1 MSTTTTANPASH
13 PHVKFRAS
21 RTTGVNRHDF
31 GPLVNLPGTWVGS
44 GFNLISLPDFDP
56 NPPSTGP
63 KPFRLL
69 LNSTRE
75 VLEFEAISGPIPNRG
90 VEVPGAGATPAGQL
104 DINIFGLRY
113 LQRVTDIAS
122 NQAIHIEPGLWLHV
136 PATSLPSNT
145 SDTVIRQ
152 ASIPHGTSL
161 LAQGNAIPGPIKVTK
176 PPGPII
182 EVASSTPVPVPP
194 TPPLAPAYLA
204 PFNNPPLPPGFKLD
218 YVANPNQA
226 LTDVLNEQIAN
237 GQTIS
242 SMDVLVV
249 SSAAANIVNIPFLV
263 KNADAVQFNTTFWV
277 EIVDQKEGPP
287 FLQLQYTQTV
297 VLNFLGINWPHISV
311 ATLIKQ

>member
-1 MSTTTTANPASH
+1 MNATASPNSTELQ
-13 PHVKFRAS
+13 PHFKFRAS
-21 RTTGVNRHDF
+21 RPGGVQRSDY
-31 GPLVNLPGTWVGS
+31 GPLVNMPGTWVGS

-56 NPPSTGP
+56 KAPSTGP

-90 VEVPGAGATPAGQL
+90 AEVFSAGKSTDAGQL

-136 PATSLPSNT
+136 PSTTLPPNN
-145 SDTVIRQ
+145 SDTVVRQ

-161 LAQGNAIPGPIKVTK
+161 LAQGNAIPGPIKV
-176 PPGPII
+176 GPII
-182 EVASSTPVPVPP
+182 NVASSTPIPVPP
-194 TPPLAPAYLA
+194 APALSAAYLA
-204 PFNNPPLPPGFKLD
+204 PFDNPPLPPGFKPE
-218 YVANPNQA
+218 YVSNLNQA
-226 LTDVLNEQIAN
+226 LTDVLSDQNSK
-237 GQTIS
+237 GQVIS
-242 SMDVLVV
+242 SMDVLSV
-249 SSAAANIVNIPFLV
+249 SSDATDIVNIPFLV
-263 KNADAVQFNTTFWV
+263 KNATATQFNATFWV
-277 EIVDQKEGPP
+277 EIVDQKQGPP

-297 VLNFLGINWPHISV
+297 ILNFLGINWPHISV